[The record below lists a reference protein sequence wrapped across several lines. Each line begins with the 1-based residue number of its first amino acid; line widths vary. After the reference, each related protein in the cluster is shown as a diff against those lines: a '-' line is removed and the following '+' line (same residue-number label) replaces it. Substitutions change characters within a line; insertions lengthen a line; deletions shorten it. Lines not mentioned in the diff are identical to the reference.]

1 MARDIKKFDDEI
13 DLMAILKF
21 IIDIRIFW
29 VLGSTLFGVLAFFYM
44 LMFPTLMLEKVIIND
59 IDLDQS
65 QLALVMNVINADLSS
80 EVMANNLKVMGIGT
94 ALGELETNINRQ
106 EKISAVKIL
115 VEGTNESEL
124 KELIE
129 SIKIK
134 IRNENQ
140 YLLFSKWITDQS
152 IITIEELERN
162 QTAFKDFQIEA
173 TWLRERLVRYEE
185 LENSKVG
192 NDTQFILNL
201 NSNSDISGAK
211 YLPISLRIMALKT
224 ELVDVQ
230 EGMTRV
236 KNIIGALQMQ
246 HLILDESRRVISITK
261 KIAGNLNMGEFL
273 NILNEKRKPNL
284 SVEEAHIIDI
294 FESKVKSYTSYLKLF
309 DNSLPISI
317 DSQSKFRV
325 VITFALFGLLLGGL
339 TGILYYVYLAY
350 RRRYI

>member
-21 IIDIRIFW
+21 ILDIRIFW
-29 VLGSTLFGVLAFFYM
+29 VLGSTSLGVLAFFYM
-44 LMFPTLMLEKVIIND
+44 LMFPTLTLEKVIIND
-59 IDLDQS
+59 IELDES
-65 QLALVMNVINADLSS
+65 QLALVINVIEADLGDDFR
-80 EVMANNLKVMGIGT
+80 ANNLKIMGIGNVSR
-94 ALGELETNINRQ
+94 GLENIIRQ
-106 EKISAVKIL
+106 EKIYAVKIL
-115 VEGTNESEL
+115 VKGTNESEL
-124 KELIE
+124 RELIE

-140 YLLFSKWITDQS
+140 YLLFSKWVTDQS
-152 IITIEELERN
+152 IITIKELEKN
-162 QTAFKDFQIEA
+162 LNALKNFQIEA
-173 TWLRERLVRYEE
+173 TRLRERLVEYEK
-185 LENSKVG
+185 LENSRVG

-224 ELVDVQ
+224 EIVDVQ
-230 EGMTRV
+230 EGMSRS

-273 NILNEKRKPNL
+273 NILNEKRNPNL
-284 SVEEAHIIDI
+284 SVEEAHIIDLY
-294 FESKVKSYTSYLKLF
+294 ESKFKSYASYLKLF

-317 DSQSKFRV
+317 GSQSQFRV